1 MLQSNQSELQFA
13 NILPYHAANILGQ
26 EITVAV
32 LDELPFL
39 RECCQGQDFVAPLG
53 VGKEAS
59 HGSNVCQVIWQVA
72 PKVRVIGLPFIQ
84 CGSTLQEQSIAWLE
98 QHKAEVD
105 LINLSGTV
113 NRNEDWQLWQRL
125 QKLGIP
131 VIAAAGNDGDDALD
145 KPAAFDWT
153 IAVGAWEEGR
163 DNLAGYSNAG
173 NLDCVGYTNVA
184 ILNSKGQEM
193 SFNGTSCATPF
204 VAGMLALWLQ
214 QMGAKQT
221 VWQLKTLMKEHCRD
235 VKEEGYDRESGYGLF
250 VLPDLSEL
258 EEEKMEI
265 RMTIGSKVAEVN
277 GELKTL
283 SLAPIEKQGTTL
295 VPIRFVAEALGCEV
309 EYEAA
314 SRGIVIKK

>member
-1 MLQSNQSELQFA
+1 MLQSNKAKFKHC
-13 NILPYHAANILGQ
+13 NIPPYHAANILGQ
-26 EITVAV
+26 GITIAV

-39 RECCQGQDFVAPLG
+39 RECCQGQDFDAPLG
-53 VGKEAS
+53 MGKEAS

-72 PKVRVIGLPFIQ
+72 PKARVIGLPFIQ
-84 CGSTLQEQSIAWLE
+84 CGSELQEQSIAWLE
-98 QHKAEVD
+98 QHRDEVD

-113 NRNEDWQLWQRL
+113 NRNEDWEIWQRL
-125 QKLGIP
+125 KKLGIP
-131 VIAAAGNDGDDALD
+131 VVAAAGNGGDEKLD
-145 KPAAFDWT
+145 NPAAFDWT
-153 IAVGAWEEGR
+153 IGVGAWEEGR

-173 NLDCVGYTNVA
+173 NLDCVGYTNVS

-214 QMGAKQT
+214 QMGVKQT
-221 VWQLKTLMKEHCRD
+221 VWQLKDFIKEHCRD

-250 VLPDLSEL
+250 VLPDLSDL
-258 EEEKMEI
+258 EAEKMEI

-277 GELKTL
+277 GKITTL
-283 SLAPIEKQGTTL
+283 PLAPVEKQGTTL
-295 VPIRFVAEALGCEV
+295 VPIRFVAEALGCDV
-309 EYEAA
+309 EYEAV

>member
-13 NILPYHAANILGQ
+13 NVLSYHVANILGQ
-26 EITVAV
+26 GVTIAV

-39 RECCQGQDFVAPLG
+39 RECCQRQDFDAPLG
-53 VGKEAS
+53 MGKEAS

-84 CGSTLQEQSIAWLE
+84 CGSILQEQSIAWLE
-98 QHKAEVD
+98 QHRDEVD
-105 LINLSGTV
+105 LVNISGSFAH
-113 NRNEDWQLWQRL
+113 NEKWQLWQRL
-125 QKLGIP
+125 KKLGIP
-131 VIAAAGNDGDDALD
+131 VVAAGGNGGEEELD

-204 VAGMLALWLQ
+204 VTGMLALWLQ
-214 QMGAKQT
+214 QIGAKQS
-221 VWQLKTLMKEHCRD
+221 VWQLKSFIKEHCRD
-235 VKEEGYDRESGYGLF
+235 VKGEGYDRESGYGLL
-250 VLPDLSEL
+250 VLPDLNEW
-258 EEEKMEI
+258 EEESMEI
-265 RMTIGSKVAEVN
+265 KMTIGSKVAEVN

-283 SLAPIEKQGTTL
+283 SLAPVEKQGTTL

-314 SRGIVIKK
+314 SRGIVIRK

>member
-1 MLQSNQSELQFA
+1 MLSSNKPELEHC
-13 NILPYHAANILGQ
+13 NVLSYHAANILGQ
-26 EITVAV
+26 GVTIAV
-32 LDELPFL
+32 LDEMPFL
-39 RECCQGQDFVAPLG
+39 RECCQDKDFVAPLG

-84 CGSTLQEQSIAWLE
+84 CGSELQEQSIAWLE

-105 LINLSGTV
+105 LVNISGSFAH
-113 NRNEDWQLWQRL
+113 NEKWQLWQRL

-131 VIAAAGNDGDDALD
+131 VVAAGGNGGEEELD
-145 KPAAFDWT
+145 KPAAFEWT
-153 IAVGAWEEGR
+153 IGVGAWEEGR
-163 DNLAGYSNAG
+163 DSLAGYSNAG

-193 SFNGTSCATPF
+193 SFNGTSCAAPF
-204 VAGMLALWLQ
+204 VAGMLALCLQ
-214 QMGAKQT
+214 QMGVKQT
-221 VWQLKTLMKEHCRD
+221 VWQLKDFIKEHCRD
-235 VKEEGYDRESGYGLF
+235 VKKEGYDRESGYGLF
-250 VLPDLSEL
+250 VLPDLSDL
-258 EEEKMEI
+258 EAEKMEI

-277 GELKTL
+277 GEIKTL
-283 SLAPIEKQGTTL
+283 SLAPVEKQGTTL

-309 EYEAA
+309 EYEAV

>member
-1 MLQSNQSELQFA
+1 MLSSNKSELEHC
-13 NILPYHAANILGQ
+13 NILSYHVANILGQ
-26 EITVAV
+26 GITVAV

-39 RECCQGQDFVAPLG
+39 RECCQGQDFVAPFG
-53 VGKEAS
+53 MGKEAS

-84 CGSTLQEQSIAWLE
+84 CGSALQEQSIAWLE
-98 QHKAEVD
+98 QHRDKVD
-105 LINLSGTV
+105 LVNISGSFAH
-113 NRNEDWQLWQRL
+113 NEKWQLWQRL
-125 QKLGIP
+125 KKLGIP
-131 VIAAAGNDGDDALD
+131 VVAAAGNGGDDTLD

-173 NLDCVGYTNVA
+173 NLDCVGYTNVS

-193 SFNGTSCATPF
+193 SFNGTSCAAPF
-204 VAGMLALWLQ
+204 VTGMLALWLQ
-214 QMGAKQT
+214 KIRAKQS
-221 VWQLKTLMKEHCRD
+221 VWQLKDFIKEHCRD

-250 VLPDLSEL
+250 VLPDLSDL
-258 EEEKMEI
+258 EAESMEI
-265 RMTIGSKVAEVN
+265 KMTIGSKVAEVN
-277 GELKTL
+277 GEIKTL
-283 SLAPIEKQGTTL
+283 SLAPVEKQGTTL
-295 VPIRFVAEALGCEV
+295 VPIRFVAEALGCDV

>member
-1 MLQSNQSELQFA
+1 MLQSNKAEFEHC
-13 NILPYHAANILGQ
+13 NILSYHTANILGQ
-26 EITVAV
+26 GITIAV

-39 RECCQGQDFVAPLG
+39 REYCQRQDFVAPLG

-72 PKVRVIGLPFIQ
+72 PKARVIGLPFIQ
-84 CGSTLQEQSIAWLE
+84 CGSILQEQSIAWLE
-98 QHKAEVD
+98 QHRDEVD
-105 LINLSGTV
+105 LVNISGSFAH
-113 NRNEDWQLWQRL
+113 NEKWQLWQRL
-125 QKLGIP
+125 KKLGIP
-131 VIAAAGNDGDDALD
+131 VVAAGGNGGEEELD

-214 QMGAKQT
+214 KIGVKQS
-221 VWQLKTLMKEHCRD
+221 VWQLKALMKEHCRD
-235 VKEEGYDRESGYGLF
+235 VKKEGYDRESGYGLF

-258 EEEKMEI
+258 EEKKMEI
-265 RMTIGSKVAEVN
+265 KMTIGSKVAEVN

-283 SLAPIEKQGTTL
+283 SLAPVEKQGTTL
-295 VPIRFVAEALGCEV
+295 VPIRFVAEALGCQV
-309 EYEAA
+309 KYEAA

>member
-1 MLQSNQSELQFA
+1 MLQSNKAKFKHC
-13 NILPYHAANILGQ
+13 NIPPYHAANILGQ
-26 EITVAV
+26 GITIAV

-39 RECCQGQDFVAPLG
+39 RECCQGQDFDAPLG
-53 VGKEAS
+53 MGKEAS

-72 PKVRVIGLPFIQ
+72 PKARVIGLPFIQ
-84 CGSTLQEQSIAWLE
+84 CGSELQEQSIAWLE
-98 QHKAEVD
+98 QHRDEVD

-113 NRNEDWQLWQRL
+113 NRNEDWEIWQRL
-125 QKLGIP
+125 KKLGIP
-131 VIAAAGNDGDDALD
+131 VVAAAGNGGEEELD

-153 IAVGAWEEGR
+153 IGVGAWEEGR

-173 NLDCVGYTNVA
+173 NLDCVGYTNVS

-214 QMGAKQT
+214 QMGVKQT
-221 VWQLKTLMKEHCRD
+221 VWQLKDFIKEHCRD
-235 VKEEGYDRESGYGLF
+235 VKEKGYDRESGYGLF
-250 VLPDLSEL
+250 VLPNLSEW
-258 EEEKMEI
+258 EAEKMEI
-265 RMTIGSKVAEVN
+265 RMTIGNKMAEVN

-283 SLAPIEKQGTTL
+283 PLAPIEKQGTTL
-295 VPIRFVAEALGCEV
+295 VPIRFVAEALGCQV
-309 EYEAA
+309 EYEAE